1 MKFKYLLITL
11 AFLIT
16 SCSSSPQYK
25 SLSLLKKSLNKHSKT
40 KEMYSGISH
49 IITIS
54 SYLLSPEIQRRT
66 LDLKKDWLGM
76 SQETFQKKLGD
87 INFSM
92 KERATFLVT
101 AYASNHVHGNL
112 DKKSSVW
119 KATLFVGNKRYEGT
133 FQTYKEPNEILKR
146 IMPNLNSFADPY
158 LLSFKTPI
166 EKLRGQK
173 VTLVLSSAL
182 GQYKHLV
189 TSF

>member
-1 MKFKYLLITL
+1 
-11 AFLIT
+11 
-16 SCSSSPQYK
+16 
-25 SLSLLKKSLNKHSKT
+25 
-40 KEMYSGISH
+40 MYSGISH

-87 INFSM
+87 INFLM